1 MNLYQLNFENLVS
14 YDANKVGITVK
25 VEIRFKDSSVTFD
38 AKIDT
43 GATACIFERRYG
55 EELGLKIEKGSPQT
69 FSTATDSFLAYGHLV
84 TMFVAGFEFS
94 STIFFAE
101 DENFRRNVLGRNGW
115 LDRVIIAINDYDGKL
130 YLSRYE
136 SNT

>member
-1 MNLYQLNFENLVS
+1 MYQLNFENLVS
-14 YDANKVGITVK
+14 YDAGKVGISVE
-25 VEIRFKDSSVTFD
+25 VEIHFKDASIAFE

-84 TMFVAGFEFS
+84 TMIAAGFEFS

-101 DENFRRNVLGRNGW
+101 AENFRRNVLGRNGW

-136 SNT
+136 TL